1 MSRRVEQAL
10 SKGSYEQEELR
21 LIGAVL
27 SPDDVVLEVGAGL
40 GLVSTFCA
48 QRFLPQ
54 RRIQSWSLAFG
65 RLTS

>member
-48 QRFLPQ
+48 